1 MNLKNLF
8 SDIIHEC
15 KSRSGLC
22 PLDPTGGDGST
33 FDLILAVCLEE
44 NYSQIFELEKGNI
57 SEQTFKDWF
66 ITDFM
71 TLHHKITSKY
81 KKFNWDLD

>member
-1 MNLKNLF
+1 MNFKIF
-8 SDIIHEC
+8 SDIVHEC

-33 FDLILAVCLEE
+33 FDLILAVCFED
-44 NYSQIFELEKGNI
+44 NYEQIFRLESNEI
-57 SEQTFKDWF
+57 TVEQFKDWF

-71 TLHHKITSKY
+71 TLHHNVVSKY